1 MSEIRRTSGGV
12 RPAGGRALVLF
23 PGALGDFVCFYPALD
38 VLTGR
43 NARVTVLLRGP
54 LGDLLPE
61 GLGLRAGRLELPEVS
76 RLFVEG
82 AAAEP
87 AVRGYLSRYDRIHSW
102 SGAGDAVFTANL
114 RTAAR
119 GEVYLFPFRPRG
131 NGVRW
136 SEYFLSCV
144 GAGAERLRST
154 RMPLVPAAVEWRES
168 LWRRHRLSGKPV
180 LAVAPGSGAARKN
193 WPLERF
199 LEVCRW
205 WRRQTKG
212 SSLLLVGPVEEESG
226 LDDRAFRDA
235 ALPLRGL
242 SLSRLAAVLAR
253 CDAYAGNDSGPT
265 HLSAAL
271 GVPTVAVFRVTD
283 PREWTPWG
291 PRVAVVGPRRHGGDG
306 CAGDVSVDEVIREL
320 SWAIPD
326 VGGKIRR

>member
-1 MSEIRRTSGGV
+1 MSEIPRTSGGA

-38 VLTGR
+38 VLATR

-54 LGDLLPE
+54 LGELLPE
-61 GLGLRAGRLELPEVS
+61 GSGLRAGRLDRPEVS

-87 AVRGYLSRYDRIHSW
+87 AVRRYLSPYDRIYAW
-102 SGAGDAVFTANL
+102 SGAGEAVFAANL
-114 RTAAR
+114 RSAAR
-119 GEVYLFPFRPRG
+119 GRVHLFPFRPPGDG
-131 NGVRW
+131 NRW
-136 SEYFLSCV
+136 AEYFLSCV
-144 GAGAERLRST
+144 GADAEHLRSV
-154 RMPLVPAAVEWRES
+154 RMPPAPAAVEWRES
-168 LWRRHRLSGKPV
+168 LWRRQRLYGRPV
-180 LAVAPGSGAARKN
+180 LAVAPGSGAPRKN
-193 WPLERF
+193 WPLDRF
-199 LEVCRW
+199 LQVCRW
-205 WRRQTKG
+205 WRDKTRG

-226 LDDRAFRDA
+226 LEELVSRDV

-242 SLSRLAAVLAR
+242 SLSRLAAVLAG

-271 GVPTVAVFRVTD
+271 GVPTAAIFRVTD

-291 PRVAVVGPRRHGGDG
+291 PRVAVLGPPRHGGGG
-306 CAGDVSVDEVIREL
+306 CAGDVSVNEVIREL

-326 VGGKIRR
+326 VGGKIR